1 YFLWHNITLITIYMA
16 RSFSNVKLLSDRF
29 SLLVTR
35 KGYAVAASGRGRRGS
50 ELSNMMMMMMKLKG
64 GDEDQSPPKSP
75 WVPHPV
81 TGYYQPENQ
90 ADQIDAVELR
100 SMLLKSKFRGH

>member
-1 YFLWHNITLITIYMA
+1 MA
-16 RSFSNVKLLSDRF
+16 LSFANVKLFSDRF

-35 KGYAVAASGRGRRGS
+35 KGYAMAVSGGGTRGGS
-50 ELSNMMMMMMKLKG
+50 ELSNMMMMKLKG

-81 TGYYQPENQ
+81 TGYYRPENQ
-90 ADQIDAVELR
+90 ADLIDPVELR
-100 SMLLKSKFRGH
+100 EMLLKNKFRGR

>member
-1 YFLWHNITLITIYMA
+1 MA
-16 RSFSNVKLLSDRF
+16 RSSSNIKLLSDRF

-35 KGYAVAASGRGRRGS
+35 KGYAVAVSGGGRRGS
-50 ELSNMMMMMMKLKG
+50 ELSNMMMMVMKLKG
-64 GDEDQSPPKSP
+64 GDEDQSP

-81 TGYYQPENQ
+81 TGYYRPENQ

-100 SMLLKSKFRGH
+100 RMLLKSKFRVH

>member
-1 YFLWHNITLITIYMA
+1 MILFGFAYC
-16 RSFSNVKLLSDRF
+16 
-29 SLLVTR
+29 R
-35 KGYAVAASGRGRRGS
+35 KGYAVAASGGGRRGS
-50 ELSNMMMMMMKLKG
+50 ELSNMMMMMKLKG

-81 TGYYQPENQ
+81 TGYYRPENQ